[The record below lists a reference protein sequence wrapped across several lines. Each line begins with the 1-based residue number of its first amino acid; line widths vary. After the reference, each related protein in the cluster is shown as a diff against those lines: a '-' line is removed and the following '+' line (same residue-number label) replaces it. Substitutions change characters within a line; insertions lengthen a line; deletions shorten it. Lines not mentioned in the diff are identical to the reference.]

1 MDTSKDVIIDPE
13 LQSLVP
19 ALSEEERRTLKEN
32 LLRDGCLAPLV
43 VWAEEGLLLDGHHRK
58 KLCDEHGIDYQ
69 VRQVSLPDRNAARRW
84 IIEHQFGRRNL
95 TPYQRAELVLKLKP
109 LLAAEAQQRERAGR
123 GSDGSGG
130 RGRKKNRQSNLIEGF
145 SPKPQWT
152 QHKVAQLAR
161 LSAGTIAM
169 ADFIRQRADE
179 DTKER
184 LRRGETT
191 IHAEYV
197 RLRRQEKESQ
207 RQERRAANARQVGQ
221 GRSLDDLLAAG
232 EKFATVVLDPPWDW
246 GDEGDGDQWG
256 RARPVYATLPF
267 ERLLELPVDRLAEAD
282 SHLYLWITNR
292 SLPKGF
298 TLLDR
303 WGFRYITALTWC
315 KPHFGM
321 GNYFRGSTEH
331 VLFGVRGS
339 QPLKRKDAGTWFAA
353 PRGPQGH
360 SSKPVAFYELV
371 ESCSPGPYLELFARV
386 RREGWVAWGA
396 EVDAA

>member
-19 ALSEEERRTLKEN
+19 ALSDDERHTLEEN

-58 KLCDEHGIDYQ
+58 ELCDEHGIHYQ

-109 LLAAEAQQRERAGR
+109 LLAAEALAKKHTGRAAPPTEDHQN
-123 GSDGSGG
+123 SDDPPTAGWTLH
-130 RGRKKNRQSNLIEGF
+130 RLAKKVGLSHD
-145 SPKPQWT
+145 T
-152 QHKVAQLAR
+152 MAR
-161 LSAGTIAM
+161 
-169 ADFIRQRADE
+169 ADYIDRHADE

-197 RLRRQEKESQ
+197 RLRRQEKECR

-246 GDEGDGDQWG
+246 GDEGDGDQLG

-303 WGFRYITALTWC
+303 WGFRYVTALTWC

-360 SSKPVAFYELV
+360 SSKPLAFYELV

-396 EVDAA
+396 EVDAL